1 METTYNVKV
10 WKTATYKGSRG
21 TTYTVRWTLDGNEQR
36 APFATRALADAFR
49 SELVSATR
57 RGEAFSLSS
66 GRPVSHQSGATTVN
80 WYNFAVQFADVQ
92 WGRTAYNSRK
102 NTAKALTATTVAM
115 LRTPPH
121 GLQAGRRPN
130 GTA

>member
-10 WKTATYKGSRG
+10 WKIATYKGARG

-57 RGEAFSLSS
+57 RGEAFSLST
-66 GRPVSHQSGATTVN
+66 GRPVSHQSGATAVN
-80 WYNFAVQFADVQ
+80 WYDFAVQFADAQ
-92 WGRTAYNSRK
+92 WDGRQQPEEHLQGADGHHHRFAANAADR
-102 NTAKALTATTVAM
+102 
-115 LRTPPH
+115 
-121 GLQAGRRPN
+121 LQACRRAY
-130 GTA
+130 GTP